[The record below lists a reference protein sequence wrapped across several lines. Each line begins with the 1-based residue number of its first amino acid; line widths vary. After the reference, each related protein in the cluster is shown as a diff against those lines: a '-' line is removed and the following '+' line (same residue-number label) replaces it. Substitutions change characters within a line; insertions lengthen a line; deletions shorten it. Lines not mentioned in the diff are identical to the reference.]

1 MTLPGWDASYTPD
14 EMAGLIEKYKA
25 IGEEGL
31 WSNLE
36 YFIKEIIPVAI
47 ECDVNIRVHLD
58 ATFLSVINN
67 YEILDYED
75 VYYYNDEFYGIYRD
89 FCDKEVIYK
98 NVDKIMNDGVK
109 LY

>member
-1 MTLPGWDASYTPD
+1 M
-14 EMAGLIEKYKA
+14 
-25 IGEEGL
+25 
-31 WSNLE
+31 
-36 YFIKEIIPVAI
+36 
-47 ECDVNIRVHLD
+47 D